1 MTDSILIILGTI
13 CLFAGYIFSIKP
25 VIPGVLVSYIGLWMF
40 KWSHF
45 FYIPQSTLTFW
56 GIATLIILGID
67 FLSQKD
73 KSRSLTGPI
82 YIGIGSLAGMILGM
96 LFDYSMIIVGAFI
109 GSVLGEFAFSIS
121 LLGKNLTFPSS
132 VFIHYFCAKGLRII
146 IATSML
152 GVIHEMFISE
162 IHYIG

>member
-1 MTDSILIILGTI
+1 MTDSILIILGTV
-13 CLFAGYIFSIKP
+13 CLLAGYIFSIKP
-25 VIPGVLVSYIGLWMF
+25 IIPGVLVSYLGLWMF

-73 KSRSLTGPI
+73 KSASLTGPV
-82 YIGIGSLAGMILGM
+82 YIGIGSLAGMVLGM
-96 LFDYSMIIVGAFI
+96 LFDYSMIIVGSFI
-109 GSVLGEFAFSIS
+109 GSVLGEFAFSKTPM
-121 LLGKNLTFPSS
+121 GKNLTFPSS

-146 IATSML
+146 IATSIL
-152 GVIHEMFISE
+152 GVILEMFISE

>member
-56 GIATLIILGID
+56 GIAILIILGID

-73 KSRSLTGPI
+73 KSQSLTGPI

-109 GSVLGEFAFSIS
+109 GSVLGEFAFSKTP
-121 LLGKNLTFPSS
+121 LGKNLTFPSS

-152 GVIHEMFISE
+152 GVILEMFISE